1 VKPLAFLLVAV
12 VLAGLQSALLR
23 WIGGG
28 TLSVCLLACVVVYLG
43 LHGGNVEGSVGAA
56 GVGYVLDLL
65 AGGPKG
71 LMTFLAVLVFVLVRA
86 VAAAVDVRGRGAF
99 ALLSGAGALILSI
112 GSMIL
117 TRFTAPPETAPGGTL
132 LWRMLLEAF
141 LTGALAPLV
150 HIGLRRIDGLF
161 RREEHGL
168 LR

>member
-1 VKPLAFLLVAV
+1 MKPLVFLLVAV

-23 WIGGG
+23 WVGGG

-43 LHGGNVEGSVGAA
+43 LHAGNVDGSVGAA

-99 ALLSGAGALILSI
+99 ALLSGAAALTLSVGA
-112 GSMIL
+112 MIL
-117 TRFTAPPETAPGGTL
+117 TRYTAPPETAPGATL
-132 LWRMLLEAF
+132 FLRMLVEA
-141 LTGALAPLV
+141 LHPGAAAPLV
-150 HIGLRRIDGLF
+150 HAGLRRVDGLF